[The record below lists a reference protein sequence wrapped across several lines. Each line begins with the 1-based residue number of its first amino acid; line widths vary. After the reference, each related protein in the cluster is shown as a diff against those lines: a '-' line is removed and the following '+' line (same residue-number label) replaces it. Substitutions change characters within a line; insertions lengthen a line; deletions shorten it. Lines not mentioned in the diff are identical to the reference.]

1 MRLARYR
8 HRPYALA
15 RFQRHC
21 NACPLQRPPTQ
32 RQLRVNPVPPEA
44 VQQCAFAF
52 ACVEGVIN
60 YTAMFALR
68 QGLSRYFAA
77 QQLLTRLRCPSW
89 TAYSPDDLARST
101 IYFPWVGVIV
111 GGISAAVVALFGGA
125 LEHVGSI
132 AAVFAVAS
140 SAIVT
145 GGFHE
150 DAFADVCD
158 AFGGMT
164 QQRRREIMRDSLVGS
179 FGASGVALLLMA
191 KVLALTA
198 VGPWKSMAAVVV
210 VAHVLARWTSVVM
223 IRLTAYVED
232 PESLAKPYAG
242 MVTNMRLVVATL
254 LPSAPLAMLLF
265 GFAVGGGLLVGL
277 VVLCALS
284 SVFFKRW
291 LGGITGDCLGA
302 VNQMAELAVYVV
314 ASHPNVAAELIRH
327 LS

>member
-1 MRLARYR
+1 MAKRLLNGCVRR
-8 HRPYALA
+8 
-15 RFQRHC
+15 
-21 NACPLQRPPTQ
+21 
-32 RQLRVNPVPPEA
+32 
-44 VQQCAFAF
+44 FAF
-52 ACVEGVIN
+52 ACGDGVIN

-68 QGLSRYFAA
+68 RGLSRYFAA

-125 LEHVGSI
+125 LEYVGTVV
-132 AAVFAVAS
+132 AVFAVAS

-179 FGASGVALLLMA
+179 FGASGVALLLVA
-191 KVLALTA
+191 KVLALAA
-198 VGPWKSMAAVVV
+198 VGPWKSMATVVV

-254 LPSAPLAMLLF
+254 LPSAPVALLLF

-277 VVLCALS
+277 VLLCALS
-284 SVFFKRW
+284 SAFFKRW

-302 VNQMAELAVYVV
+302 VNQLAELAVYVV
-314 ASHPNVAAELIRH
+314 ASHPSVSAELIRH
-327 LS
+327 LG

>member
-1 MRLARYR
+1 VRR
-8 HRPYALA
+8 
-15 RFQRHC
+15 
-21 NACPLQRPPTQ
+21 
-32 RQLRVNPVPPEA
+32 
-44 VQQCAFAF
+44 FAF
-52 ACVEGVIN
+52 ARGDGVIN

-68 QGLSRYFAA
+68 RGLSRYFAA

-125 LEHVGSI
+125 LEYVGTV

-179 FGASGVALLLMA
+179 FGASGIALLLVA
-191 KVLALTA
+191 KVLALAA
-198 VGPWKSMAAVVV
+198 VGPWKSTAAVVV

-254 LPSAPLAMLLF
+254 IPSAPVALLLF

-277 VVLCALS
+277 VLLCSLS
-284 SVFFKRW
+284 SAFFKRW

-302 VNQMAELAVYVV
+302 VNQLAELAVYVV
-314 ASHPNVAAELIRH
+314 ASHPSVSAELIRH
-327 LS
+327 LG

>member
-1 MRLARYR
+1 
-8 HRPYALA
+8 
-15 RFQRHC
+15 
-21 NACPLQRPPTQ
+21 
-32 RQLRVNPVPPEA
+32 
-44 VQQCAFAF
+44 
-52 ACVEGVIN
+52 
-60 YTAMFALR
+60 MFALR
-68 QGLSRYFAA
+68 RGLSRYFAA
-77 QQLLTRLRCPSW
+77 QQLLTRLGCPSW

-101 IYFPWVGVIV
+101 VYFPAVGVVI
-111 GGISAAVVALFGGA
+111 GGISAAVVALFGGVIG
-125 LEHVGSI
+125 HVGMV
-132 AAVFAVAS
+132 AAVFAIAS
-140 SAIVT
+140 TAVVT

-179 FGASGVALLLMA
+179 FGASGVALLLVA
-191 KVLALTA
+191 KVLALAA

-242 MVTNMRLVVATL
+242 MVSNTRLGVATL
-254 LPSAPLAMLLF
+254 LPSAPLALLLF
-265 GFAVGGGLLVGL
+265 GFGVGGGLLVGL
-277 VVLCALS
+277 ILLCALS

-302 VNQMAELAVYVV
+302 VNQLAELAVYVL
-314 ASHPNVAAELIRH
+314 ASHPHVAAELARC

>member
-1 MRLARYR
+1 VTRSETRNLRPVELNRRADTAERIEWPGVEPRKSRLFA
-8 HRPYALA
+8 YA
-15 RFQRHC
+15 
-21 NACPLQRPPTQ
+21 TTG
-32 RQLRVNPVPPEA
+32 
-44 VQQCAFAF
+44 
-52 ACVEGVIN
+52 GVVN

-68 QGLSRYFAA
+68 RGLSRYFAA

-101 IYFPWVGVIV
+101 VYFPLVGVLV
-111 GGISAAVVALFGGA
+111 GAISAGVVGLFGGA
-125 LEHVGSI
+125 LGHYGIV

-140 SAIVT
+140 SAVVT

-191 KVLALTA
+191 KVLSLGAI
-198 VGPWKSMAAVVV
+198 GSWKSMAAVVI

-223 IRLTAYVED
+223 IRFTTYVED
-232 PESLAKPYAG
+232 PDSLAKPYAG
-242 MVTNMRLVVATL
+242 MVSTIRLAVATL
-254 LPSAPLAMLLF
+254 LPSAPAALLLF
-265 GFAVGGGLLVGL
+265 GFGVGGALLVGL
-277 VVLCALS
+277 IVLCALS

-302 VNQMAELAVYVV
+302 VNQLAELAVYVV
-314 ASHPNVAAELIRH
+314 ASHPRVAAQVLQR
-327 LS
+327 LG